1 MAKAS
6 NNAANGWEGVFLEA
20 MTKMALQT
28 VMDNMKH
35 IKQENAL
42 PRYIPLTKKVSVL
55 CSSLEWAK
63 PKYEFWFLSIL
74 HRLLQVIT
82 LEAPF
87 CCFFLDFVQQFAGM
101 LENRPVWQKALLY
114 LM

>member
-1 MAKAS
+1 MYL
-6 NNAANGWEGVFLEA
+6 F
-20 MTKMALQT
+20 
-28 VMDNMKH
+28 
-35 IKQENAL
+35 
-42 PRYIPLTKKVSVL
+42 
-55 CSSLEWAK
+55 
-63 PKYEFWFLSIL
+63 
-74 HRLLQVIT
+74 QVIV